1 MAISHGRKIICNY
14 RINNDNKPIPEFQ
27 SNRVEQDSGI
37 DLFRLCDITITGFL
51 KKVIQNWIGLEL
63 CNPTKKKKM
72 SAKTKANTNF
82 HLI

>member
-1 MAISHGRKIICNY
+1 MAISHGRKIIWQWK
-14 RINNDNKPIPEFQ
+14 IIQNNDNKPIPEFQ

-63 CNPTKKKKM
+63 CNPTKKKKCLPRQ
-72 SAKTKANTNF
+72 KQIPIF
-82 HLI
+82 I